1 MTLDNATQI
10 EFWNGE
16 TGRNWVTHDALM
28 EAMLQP
34 LGESVIDTLAPQP
47 GAHVLDIGCGDGA
60 LMLALRDLGCDVRGI
75 EIDGASVE
83 RCVSQGLSVVQGD
96 ADRDLHDYPDKG
108 FDYAVLSQ
116 TLQTAVRP
124 DRMLDELRR
133 VGTRAF
139 VSFPNF
145 AHWRTRAA
153 LMFGGRMPVTR
164 SIPVS
169 WYETQ
174 NIHHVTI
181 SDFRDLAREKAA
193 TIERDWYFASRGP
206 IGRTGAN
213 ARAEFAVFELS
224 R

>member
-1 MTLDNATQI
+1 MTLRADLA
-10 EFWNGE
+10 
-16 TGRNWVTHDALM
+16 
-28 EAMLQP
+28 
-34 LGESVIDTLAPQP
+34 VIADHVAP
-47 GAHVLDIGCGDGA
+47 GSRVLDIGCGDGA
-60 LMLALRDLGCDVRGI
+60 LMLALREKQCDVRGI

-83 RCVSQGLSVVQGD
+83 RCVAQGLSVVQGD
-96 ADRDLHDYPDKG
+96 ADRDLRDYPDKG

-116 TLQTAVRP
+116 
-124 DRMLDELRR
+124 
-133 VGTRAF
+133 TRAF